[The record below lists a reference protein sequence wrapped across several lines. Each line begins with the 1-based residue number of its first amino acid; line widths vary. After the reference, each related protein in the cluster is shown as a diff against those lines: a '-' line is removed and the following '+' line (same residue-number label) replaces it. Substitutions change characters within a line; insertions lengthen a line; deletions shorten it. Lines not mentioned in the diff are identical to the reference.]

1 MNLPITEQLENLRKT
16 RGTVAGAGVGWGTT
30 SRVVRAVALPRGT
43 QREFSGQNRKTRSDS
58 VRGQRGDA
66 AFVPPPAGRGTRRS
80 GRRVEGRQEGGGTQ
94 GALRLRVPP
103 SCPLPACLEPAPPRP
118 RFLLRDPWPW
128 VCSGSWGASSPQ
140 AACLPLATPTGE
152 RVTCSQ

>member
-1 MNLPITEQLENLRKT
+1 MYMNLPVTEQLENLRKT

-80 GRRVEGRQEGGGTQ
+80 GCRSRRQTGRRRNPRSLVASCPTLLLL
-94 GALRLRVPP
+94 ARVPGASP
-103 SCPLPACLEPAPPRP
+103 TAPAFPPAGPLALGLQRVL
-118 RFLLRDPWPW
+118 RSFLP
-128 VCSGSWGASSPQ
+128 SGSLSP
-140 AACLPLATPTGE
+140 AGHS
-152 RVTCSQ
+152 RG